1 MKGSNAAILFH
12 ASSVL
17 VPQLRLFR
25 GIAILLR
32 SPVSAARPWRVT
44 TLCIFRPMAQPDATH
59 LAGSCLPSSDR
70 YQRSGNATET
80 SSSHVPAIR
89 RAKYQRVGF
98 RPFLGA
104 IWKHPDNSIYRIHLG
119 TVTDRDDVARA
130 YVLGSEH
137 ERASEWF
144 LFADGGFSDLRFFG
158 FRPQGSGGNESV
170 RQEVG
175 PSAVRR
181 RSEAAR
187 GTIAGFADGKAC
199 RRATRPQNSGLDRT
213 DSYPQGIDEAKP
225 IRGLRNGHD
234 RRRGAS
240 YTSSKV
246 RDWRVD
252 DAR

>member
-1 MKGSNAAILFH
+1 
-12 ASSVL
+12 
-17 VPQLRLFR
+17 
-25 GIAILLR
+25 
-32 SPVSAARPWRVT
+32 
-44 TLCIFRPMAQPDATH
+44 MAQPDATH
-59 LAGSCLPSSDR
+59 LAGSCLPPSDR
-70 YQRSGNATET
+70 YQRSGNATEFACT
-80 SSSHVPAIR
+80 SVSERQI
-89 RAKYQRVGF
+89 QRVGF

-104 IWKHPDNSIYRIHLG
+104 IWKHPDNSIYGIHLG

-130 YVLGSEH
+130 YVLGAESSEH
-137 ERASEWF
+137 EGASEWF

-187 GTIAGFADGKAC
+187 GTITGFADGKAC
-199 RRATRPQNSGLDRT
+199 RRATRPQNSGFDRT

-240 YTSSKV
+240 YASSKV